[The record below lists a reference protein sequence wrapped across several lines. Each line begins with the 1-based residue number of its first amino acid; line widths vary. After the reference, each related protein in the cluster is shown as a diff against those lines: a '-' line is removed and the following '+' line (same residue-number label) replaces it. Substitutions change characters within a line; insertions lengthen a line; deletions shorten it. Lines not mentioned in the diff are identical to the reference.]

1 VKIINSILYIE
12 FNELTDCGISS
23 RTVESW
29 DKMADP
35 EDKRKKLIAFEDLRE
50 KYKELIIAKYGNPY
64 KYIANSIITAHLVSD
79 QKDIDTINNY
89 QLPDETFLSHEYK
102 AKYIEACKY
111 LHLLSKTSPKTAKQ
125 LGFDSM
131 RTFNDA
137 VATLI
142 TANNVSL
149 PGAYAKLKAKVREYH
164 HNGASCVISKKFGNT
179 NTKKVKDE
187 VSEATL
193 LSMIAH
199 HNQFDWTFVAIKYNE
214 WAKAN
219 NKATITAQTVG
230 NYAEKHRLAVD
241 YSRKGS
247 SNWRNF
253 GDKTVKQSRPRHP
266 LALINSDDNT
276 LDLYF
281 IEERKNAKG
290 HIQKN
295 YYFRYSIYVVMDSF
309 NDYILG
315 YAVGETITE
324 DVVRMAY
331 LNAIHHVRE
340 ITGDQLIWKQI
351 KADHWGLKSL
361 KPFYEQQATFT
372 PPKLGNARGK
382 IIEQAFGKMHTELAQ
397 YINYAGHNITAGQ
410 KMNTEALEKNKRS
423 FPTKEQGI
431 EQIAHFIELVRN
443 KISSKTGKSKRQEWL
458 DAYNET
464 PIDKKRQ
471 LSDQNRLLWF
481 GKVHEYSNQITNRG
495 IEFTLKGRILS
506 YDVPTVQYVQHIG
519 KTIKVVY
526 DPYDL
531 TKILATDETQRLQI
545 LCSYDSPIPMAIA
558 DMTDGDRA
566 RLNVK
571 LREKRMIQEM
581 ASSKKEQWAQIAGK
595 NAESLMQAGV
605 LTKEIKNA
613 AERILLNPGS
623 TDVFDNIDID
633 TTTENNEPARDVWDG
648 EIN

>member
-12 FNELTDCGISS
+12 FNELIDCGFSS
-23 RTVESW
+23 RTLESW
-29 DKMADP
+29 NKMPDP
-35 EDKRKKLIAFEDLRE
+35 EDKRKKLIDFEAMRD
-50 KYKELIIAKYGNPY
+50 KYKEVIIAKYGNPY
-64 KYIANSIITAHLVSD
+64 KYIANSIIKEHLISD
-79 QKDIDTINNY
+79 QKDVDTINNH
-89 QLPDETFLSHEYK
+89 QLPDETYLPNDYK

-111 LHLLSKTSPKTAKQ
+111 LHLLSKTNPKGAKM

-137 VATLI
+137 ITTLI

-164 HNGASCVISKKFGNT
+164 NVGAICVISKKFGNT

-187 VSEATL
+187 ISEATL

-199 HNQFDWTFVAIKYNE
+199 HNQFDWTYVAIKYNE

-230 NYAEKHRLAVD
+230 NYADKHRLAVD

-253 GDKTVKQSRPRHP
+253 GDKTVKQLRPSHP

-281 IEERKNAKG
+281 IEDRKNAKG

-340 ITGDQLIWKQI
+340 ITGEQVVWKQI

-361 KPFYEQQATFT
+361 QPFYEQQATFT

-410 KMNTEALEKNKRS
+410 KMNTEALEKNKRN
-423 FPTKEQGI
+423 FPNKEDGP

-443 KISSKTGKSKRQEWL
+443 KVNPKTGLSKKQEWMN
-458 DAYNET
+458 AYT
-464 PIDKKRQ
+464 DMPLDKKRQ
-471 LSDQNRLLWF
+471 LTDQNRLLWF
-481 GKVHEYSNQITNRG
+481 GKVHDYSNQITNRG
-495 IEFTLKGRILS
+495 IEFTLNGRLLS

-531 TKILATDETQRLQI
+531 TQILATDETQRLQI
-545 LCSYDSPIPMAIA
+545 LCAYDSPVPMAIA

-571 LREKRMIQEM
+571 LREKNLIQEM
-581 ASSKKEQWAQIAGK
+581 AASKKMEWAQIAGK
-595 NAESLMQAGV
+595 NAESLLQAGV
-605 LTKEIKNA
+605 LTKEIKND
-613 AERILLNPGS
+613 AERIMLNPGNN
-623 TDVFDNIDID
+623 DAFDDMNIDLN
-633 TTTENNEPARDVWDG
+633 EKNEPSRDVWD
-648 EIN
+648 E